1 MRRQHIR
8 AHILNLL
15 SSAAERAAH
24 NCEVGGSKPPGG
36 KFHLSSFRE
45 AVRQAGRKTQYTT
58 HHRHGAEEA
67 RGAHNSEDIGSKPI
81 AGILHHFAS
90 NVQDISRTKH
100 HTIQAVGLSDFKRSG
115 DGLIVNI

>member
-1 MRRQHIR
+1 
-8 AHILNLL
+8 
-15 SSAAERAAH
+15 
-24 NCEVGGSKPPGG
+24 
-36 KFHLSSFRE
+36 LSSFTE

-58 HHRHGAEEA
+58 QHRHGAEEA

-100 HTIQAVGLSDFKRSG
+100 HTIQAAGRQSG
-115 DGLIVNI
+115 SVTLNGVVMGSSKIYDLFLKIQMGRVVYHGVCNTF